1 MNRYLNLLDFTIHS
15 FLRRKG
21 KNLSLILLFSYLI
34 FLVASVLLLTGA
46 IKKEAQ
52 RGVSG
57 LPDITV
63 QRLVAGRHYP
73 IPASY
78 AERLDEIF
86 GIQKIEPR
94 LWGYY
99 LDSSTQS
106 NYTIIG
112 YDADKDSWK
121 EGLGLIISQDEK
133 KEKLEEGQA
142 ILGEGIMKARYLR
155 LGQKFALHTYD
166 FKLLP
171 FRVIGSFKGITNLQ
185 TYDVILLS
193 MEDARKILGMEKG
206 LATDLGVS
214 VYNKNEVTTIA
225 KKITEVLPGIRV
237 VVKSQLGRTYDT
249 VYSWKSGYVLIT
261 LVGSLLAFAMIV
273 WDKASGLSAEE
284 KREIGILKAIGWDTS
299 DILIMK
305 FWEGLA
311 ISLPS
316 FMIGI
321 IFAYIYTFF
330 MGAPVLKYVIIGWSV
345 LYPPFK
351 FTPNVDLNQL
361 LVLLFLTVI
370 PYIISTI
377 IPSCKAAII
386 DPDTVIR
393 GI

>member
-121 EGLGLIISQDEK
+121 EELGLIISQDEK